1 MERPEGYGT
10 LRSGCV
16 IRLCDKRTRWPEK
29 DCVARFDRMGDTRKL
44 QQRHPLSPER
54 RRRHRLEIPSA
65 LVPSWTT
72 NGSDRNV
79 PREQSRRRH
88 RRQRK
93 TVWHSWPEGWASP
106 QSQPEGYTL
115 GMLLTERIR
124 PVKHP
129 RLSNKLLSKN
139 RCRLR
144 QLVVDLQ
151 LSLRL
156 QEQLRL

>member
-16 IRLCDKRTRWPEK
+16 IRLCDKRTRWPEQ
-29 DCVARFDRMGDTRKL
+29 DCVARFDRMGDMRELLT
-44 QQRHPLSPER
+44 HPLSSER

-93 TVWHSWPEGWASP
+93 IVWHSWPEGWASP
-106 QSQPEGYTL
+106 RSQPKGYTL
-115 GMLLTERIR
+115 GMLLTEPSR
-124 PVKHP
+124 PAKQP
-129 RLSNKLLSKN
+129 RLSSRLLSKN

-144 QLVVDLQ
+144 QLVVDPQ
-151 LSLRL
+151 LLLRL